1 MSASA
6 QTAPP
11 SIDLFFETVH
21 AFHRTAVLKAALELN
36 LFTAIDEGAAT
47 VNALAAK
54 CASSTRGIRIL
65 CDYLTVMGW
74 LTKSGDSYQLSGE
87 AATFASRKSPAY
99 VGGAIEFLLSPT
111 QMEAFAH
118 LTEAVRKGGTAA
130 TKEGVVAPD
139 HPVWVGFAKAM
150 MPLMAFP
157 AELFAE
163 LLSTGPPAK
172 KILDIAAGHGIFGIA
187 VARRSPEAEV
197 TALDWEN
204 VLTVAQESAHSAG
217 VANRYSKL
225 VGSAFDVPYGSDYDL
240 ILLTNFLHHFDLET
254 CEQLLKKVY
263 AALKAGGRAAILDFV
278 PNEDRISPA
287 VPAQFSLMMLAT
299 TPSGDAY
306 TYPQYQTI
314 LRKAGF
320 SRTELHPLHPTFFS
334 AIVAHK

>member
-6 QTAPP
+6 QTTPP
-11 SIDLFFETVH
+11 SIDLFFDTVN

-74 LTKSGDSYQLSGE
+74 LRKSGDSYQLSAE
-87 AATFASRKSPAY
+87 ATTFASRKSPAY

-111 QMEAFAH
+111 QTEAFTH
-118 LTEAVRKGGTAA
+118 LTAAVRKGGTAA
-130 TKEGVVAPD
+130 TQEGLVAHD
-139 HPVWVGFAKAM
+139 HPAWVGFAKAM

-157 AELFAE
+157 AELFAD
-163 LLSTGPPAK
+163 LLSTGLPAK

-187 VARRSPEAEV
+187 VAGRSPEAEV

-204 VLTVAQESAHSAG
+204 VLTVAQGNAHSAG
-217 VANRYSKL
+217 VGNRYRKL

-263 AALKAGGRAAILDFV
+263 AALQAGGRAAILDFV

-334 AIVAHK
+334 AIIAHK